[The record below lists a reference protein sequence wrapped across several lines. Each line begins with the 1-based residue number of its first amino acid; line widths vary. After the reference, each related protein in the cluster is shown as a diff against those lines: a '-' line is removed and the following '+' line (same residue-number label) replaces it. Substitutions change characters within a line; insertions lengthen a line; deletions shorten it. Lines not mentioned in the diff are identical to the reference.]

1 MAGFKIALEGVE
13 ELENR
18 LNQLNSVR
26 WEAVRKKQTAQM
38 LNRARQSGGTPVST
52 EKTRPGGPHGELRVS
67 SSSSGE
73 EVGYTKEYGP
83 HVEYGHRIVINGRT
97 RGFVP
102 GQRFLQRNVETQRKI
117 YKKDLLDAIR
127 KEQ

>member
-52 EKTRPGGPHGELRVS
+52 EKTRPKGPHGELRQS

-83 HVEYGHRIVINGRT
+83 HVEYGHRTVNG
-97 RGFVP
+97 GFVP
-102 GQRFLQRNVETQRKI
+102 GQWFLQRNVETQRKI

>member
-1 MAGFKIALEGVE
+1 MVGFKIALEGVE

-52 EKTRPGGPHGELRVS
+52 EKTRPKGPHGELRQS

-83 HVEYGHRIVINGRT
+83 HVEYGHRTVNG
-97 RGFVP
+97 GFVP
-102 GQRFLQRNVETQRKI
+102 GQRFLQRNVETQQKI

>member
-52 EKTRPGGPHGELRVS
+52 EKTRPKGPHGELRQS

-83 HVEYGHRIVINGRT
+83 HVEYGHRTVNG
-97 RGFVP
+97 GFVL

>member
-52 EKTRPGGPHGELRVS
+52 EKTRPKGPHGELRQS

-83 HVEYGHRIVINGRT
+83 HVEYVHRTVNG
-97 RGFVP
+97 GFVP

>member
-52 EKTRPGGPHGELRVS
+52 EKTRPKGPHGELRQS

-83 HVEYGHRIVINGRT
+83 HVEYGHRTVNG
-97 RGFVP
+97 GFVP
-102 GQRFLQRNVETQRKI
+102 GQRFLQRNVETQQKI

>member
-1 MAGFKIALEGVE
+1 MAGFKIALEGAE

-26 WEAVRKKQTAQM
+26 WKAVRKKQTAQM

-52 EKTRPGGPHGELRVS
+52 EKTRPKGPHGELRQS

-83 HVEYGHRIVINGRT
+83 HVEYGHRTVNG
-97 RGFVP
+97 GFVP

>member
-52 EKTRPGGPHGELRVS
+52 EKNQAKRAAWRTQTIIKQFWRRSRVYQGIRPACG
-67 SSSSGE
+67 
-73 EVGYTKEYGP
+73 
-83 HVEYGHRIVINGRT
+83 IRT
-97 RGFVP
+97 
-102 GQRFLQRNVETQRKI
+102 
-117 YKKDLLDAIR
+117 
-127 KEQ
+127 

>member
-38 LNRARQSGGTPVST
+38 LNRARQSGGTPGI
-52 EKTRPGGPHGELRVS
+52 P
-67 SSSSGE
+67 
-73 EVGYTKEYGP
+73 
-83 HVEYGHRIVINGRT
+83 
-97 RGFVP
+97 
-102 GQRFLQRNVETQRKI
+102 RNTARMWNTDIEP
-117 YKKDLLDAIR
+117 
-127 KEQ
+127 

>member
-52 EKTRPGGPHGELRVS
+52 EKTRPKGPHGELRQS

-73 EVGYTKEYGP
+73 EVGYTKEYVP
-83 HVEYGHRIVINGRT
+83 HVEYGHRTVNG
-97 RGFVP
+97 GFVP

>member
-52 EKTRPGGPHGELRVS
+52 EKTRPKGPHGELR
-67 SSSSGE
+67 
-73 EVGYTKEYGP
+73 YTKEYGP
-83 HVEYGHRIVINGRT
+83 HVEYGHRTVNG
-97 RGFVP
+97 GFVP

>member
-52 EKTRPGGPHGELRVS
+52 EKTRPKGPHGELRQS

-83 HVEYGHRIVINGRT
+83 YVEYGHRTVNG
-97 RGFVP
+97 GFVP

>member
-1 MAGFKIALEGVE
+1 MAGFKIALVGVE

-52 EKTRPGGPHGELRVS
+52 EKTRPKGPHGELRQS

-83 HVEYGHRIVINGRT
+83 HVEYGHRTVNG
-97 RGFVP
+97 GFVP

>member
-1 MAGFKIALEGVE
+1 MAGFKIALEGAE

-52 EKTRPGGPHGELRVS
+52 EKTRPKGPHGELRQS

-83 HVEYGHRIVINGRT
+83 HVEYGHRTVNG
-97 RGFVP
+97 GFVP

>member
-52 EKTRPGGPHGELRVS
+52 EKTRPKGPHGELRQS

-83 HVEYGHRIVINGRT
+83 HVEYGHRTVNG
-97 RGFVP
+97 GFVP

-117 YKKDLLDAIR
+117 YKNDLLDAIR

>member
-52 EKTRPGGPHGELRVS
+52 EKTRPKGPHGELRQS
-67 SSSSGE
+67 LSSSGE

-83 HVEYGHRIVINGRT
+83 HVEYGHRTVNG
-97 RGFVP
+97 GFVP

>member
-38 LNRARQSGGTPVST
+38 LNRQGS
-52 EKTRPGGPHGELRVS
+52 L
-67 SSSSGE
+67 E
-73 EVGYTKEYGP
+73 EPRYPQKK
-83 HVEYGHRIVINGRT
+83 
-97 RGFVP
+97 P
-102 GQRFLQRNVETQRKI
+102 GQKGRMENSDNHQAVLEKKSGIPRNTARMWNTDIEP
-117 YKKDLLDAIR
+117 
-127 KEQ
+127 

>member
-52 EKTRPGGPHGELRVS
+52 EKTRPKGPHGELRQS

-83 HVEYGHRIVINGRT
+83 HVEYGHRTVNG
-97 RGFVP
+97 GFVP
-102 GQRFLQRNVETQRKI
+102 GQRFLQRNVETHRKI

>member
-52 EKTRPGGPHGELRVS
+52 EKTRPKEPHGELRQS

-83 HVEYGHRIVINGRT
+83 HVEYGHRTVNG
-97 RGFVP
+97 GFVP

>member
-1 MAGFKIALEGVE
+1 MPGFKIALEGIE
-13 ELENR
+13 ELENK

-52 EKTRPGGPHGELRVS
+52 EKTRPKGPHGELRQS
-67 SSSSGE
+67 SSSAGE
-73 EVGYTKEYGP
+73 EVGYTKEYAP
-83 HVEYGHRIVINGRT
+83 HVEYGHRTLNG
-97 RGFVP
+97 GFVP

-117 YKKDLLDAIR
+117 YKKDLLDAIG

>member
-52 EKTRPGGPHGELRVS
+52 EKTRPKGPHGELRQS

-83 HVEYGHRIVINGRT
+83 HVEYGHRTVNG
-97 RGFVP
+97 GFVP
-102 GQRFLQRNVETQRKI
+102 GHRFLQRNVETQRKI

>member
-52 EKTRPGGPHGELRVS
+52 EKTRPKRPHGELRQS
-67 SSSSGE
+67 SISS
-73 EVGYTKEYGP
+73 
-83 HVEYGHRIVINGRT
+83 
-97 RGFVP
+97 
-102 GQRFLQRNVETQRKI
+102 
-117 YKKDLLDAIR
+117 
-127 KEQ
+127 

>member
-52 EKTRPGGPHGELRVS
+52 EKTRP
-67 SSSSGE
+67 
-73 EVGYTKEYGP
+73 KGP
-83 HVEYGHRIVINGRT
+83 HVEYGHRTVNG
-97 RGFVP
+97 GFVP

>member
-52 EKTRPGGPHGELRVS
+52 EKTRPNGELRQS

-83 HVEYGHRIVINGRT
+83 HVEYGHRTVNG
-97 RGFVP
+97 GFVP

>member
-52 EKTRPGGPHGELRVS
+52 EK
-67 SSSSGE
+67 
-73 EVGYTKEYGP
+73 
-83 HVEYGHRIVINGRT
+83 
-97 RGFVP
+97 P
-102 GQRFLQRNVETQRKI
+102 GQKGRMENSDNHQAVLEKKSGIPRNTARMWNTDIEP
-117 YKKDLLDAIR
+117 
-127 KEQ
+127 

>member
-52 EKTRPGGPHGELRVS
+52 EKTRPKGPHGELRQS

-83 HVEYGHRIVINGRT
+83 HVEYGHRTVNG
-97 RGFVP
+97 GFVP
-102 GQRFLQRNVETQRKI
+102 GQRFLQRNVETQRTI

>member
-52 EKTRPGGPHGELRVS
+52 EKTRPKGPHGELRQS

-83 HVEYGHRIVINGRT
+83 HVEYGHRTVNG
-97 RGFVP
+97 GFVP
-102 GQRFLQRNVETQRKI
+102 GQRFLQRNVETQLKI

>member
-52 EKTRPGGPHGELRVS
+52 EKTRPTGPHGELRQS

-83 HVEYGHRIVINGRT
+83 HVEYGHRTVNG
-97 RGFVP
+97 GFVP